1 MRKGLVLQQNGRTVA
16 VPSSWLQRNIS
27 FSQMIAEAAAKHPDT
42 SDNQFES
49 LAISGDQ
56 VQKWDLRFAD
66 EATFE
71 LEGGQVVVKA
81 VNGLAD
87 AEVCRNRPHFL
98 DDLVEGLQL
107 RFGTEEI
114 PIDRSGL
121 FNMKLMRMIAPI
133 PFGGKGAITGPA
145 NCGKTWMMRDLTRA
159 LLSPEVIPTPSRTE
173 VDIIAVDVGER
184 VPDVGTRADIFADY
198 TGPINIEHYHGF
210 QHFTATNNALI
221 ARERAHRLTE
231 MGHCV
236 FLLLDSLWGLVRQLG
251 KTSNGGGYAGKG
263 VPTQALEQA
272 LPFLHA
278 GRVAGGGALTVIPTS
293 LDEGE
298 GTRSRVVLDEVGWQ
312 TMTSVWPL
320 RLESPWRPR
329 PWLDLALVGTRELEQ
344 FLKGERYELH
354 LELQRRLWEGRRGKY
369 ADALEYLLELAQ
381 VPGTLEESVPTWRER
396 WAKEDEKAKREKALE
411 DHQALVNVA
420 SRLKVTT
427 DAKKVGALV
436 AAGMAME
443 VLWEDLAEAAY
454 ARVPPEPEVD
464 PHPELPPPE
473 EYVALGKRLE
483 EEGVTQRS
491 FKFATA
497 CKIRAAGV
505 TLEELEKHLRAGGR
519 PSDLYKEGSLASLRT
534 HFGKYL

>member
-1 MRKGLVLQQNGRTVA
+1 MKKALVLQQNGKTVA
-16 VPSSWLQRNIS
+16 VPPDWLRRNIS
-27 FSQMIAEAAAKHPDT
+27 LGQMITEAAAEQLVT
-42 SDNQFES
+42 SEFEN
-49 LAISGDQ
+49 LAISNNQ

-66 EATFE
+66 EIAFE
-71 LEGGQVVVKA
+71 LEGRQVIVKA
-81 VNGLAD
+81 VNGCAD
-87 AEVCRNRPHFL
+87 AEVCQKRPHFL
-98 DDLVEGLQL
+98 DDLVEGLRL

-114 PIDRSGL
+114 PLDRSGL

-145 NCGKTWMMRDLTRA
+145 NCGKTWLMRDLTRA
-159 LLSPEVIPTPSRTE
+159 LLSPEVIPTPSKTE

-184 VPDVGTRADIFADY
+184 VPDVGTRADIFATY
-198 TGPINIEHYHGF
+198 QGPVNIEHYHGF
-210 QHFTATNNALI
+210 QKYTATNNALI

-231 MGHCV
+231 MGHNV

-278 GRVAGGGALTVIPTS
+278 GMIPGGGALTVIPTS

-329 PWLDLALVGTRELEQ
+329 PWLDLSLVGTRELEQ
-344 FLKGERYELH
+344 FLKDERYEIH
-354 LELQRRLWEGRRGKY
+354 LELQRQLWEGRRGKY
-369 ADALEYLLELAQ
+369 AEALEYLLDLAR
-381 VPGTLEESVPTWRER
+381 VPGTLEESVKAWRER
-396 WAKEDEKAKREKALE
+396 WTKEDEKAKREKALE

-420 SRLKVTT
+420 SRLKVAT
-427 DAKKVGALV
+427 DAQKVGALV
-436 AAGMAME
+436 AAGLVME
-443 VLWEDLAEAAY
+443 VPWEHLAEAAY
-454 ARVPPEPEVD
+454 ALVPAEPEVD

-473 EYVALGKRLE
+473 DYVALGERLQS
-483 EEGVTQRS
+483 EGVTDRS
-491 FKFATA
+491 FKLATA
-497 CKIRAAGV
+497 RKIRDAGV
-505 TLEELEKHLRAGGR
+505 TLEQLEAHLRGGGK
-519 PSDLYKEGSLASLRT
+519 PSDLY
-534 HFGKYL
+534 